1 LLLDPEAGPF
11 HLMHL
16 AVEPLVA
23 WTEVAGQLR
32 GRGAAL
38 LRKGEMS
45 PASHAEI
52 VAQLRMPAQ
61 AMASAEVIVGALV
74 RSGEPEPAGFTEAL
88 AASRSDAKRVAE
100 VFADATPGGDA
111 AAFFTE
117 GSAVIGWAI
126 GGGWVDHEITN
137 AQSGHVDLK
146 TSCVVGVTA
155 DLLLGCGIYK
165 QCGTAPVAAAQAR
178 QAGRQGLRSE
188 QHMRSAGSP
197 PDAWRLTPEA
207 AASGSRAAG

>member
-1 LLLDPEAGPF
+1 MLLDPEAGPF

-23 WTEVAGQLR
+23 WIEVAGQLR

-45 PASHAEI
+45 PANHAEI

-126 GGGWVDHEITN
+126 GGGRVDHEITN
-137 AQSGHVDLK
+137 PRSGHVDLK

-165 QCGTAPVAAAQAR
+165 QRGAAPVAAAQAR

-197 PDAWRLTPEA
+197 PDA
-207 AASGSRAAG
+207 